1 MTVLNHTGRS
11 NEKLVYYDPYI
22 FFFKILSLS
31 NYRERVAIC
40 YRERV
45 AIYKKKKKKKKK
57 IFF

>member
-31 NYRERVAIC
+31 NYSFSNVMSKNSFSNVMSK
-40 YRERV
+40 YFG
-45 AIYKKKKKKKKK
+45 YTQLKD
-57 IFF
+57 